1 MKRVIIAVAGTDG
14 KREYK
19 DVQLLPET
27 KSRDVLAKLNLNG
40 FQLSRPEGGAF
51 GFNDDLAGETLTW
64 HSSADGLA
72 TFAGLRE
79 ALEKRPDQFPNQRSL
94 LQDLSAVEEALQMAA
109 NSQIGF
115 CLLLRVGAS
124 TSAQEWE
131 LRQGTCF

>member
-51 GFNDDLAGETLTW
+51 GFNDDLYQAV
-64 HSSADGLA
+64 ADGQKVYA
-72 TFAGLRE
+72 TKADVEAG
-79 ALEKRPDQFPNQRSL
+79 
-94 LQDLSAVEEALQMAA
+94 
-109 NSQIGF
+109 
-115 CLLLRVGAS
+115 
-124 TSAQEWE
+124 
-131 LRQGTCF
+131 